1 MVESES
7 DDGTETP
14 QQSKYSRA
22 DDAMLGDE
30 GSLTSEDKQEIQQLR
45 EDDGRGDNLSIARRT
60 RSNLGDNLGGDEE
73 EAGEYGEEDLNLDLD
88 EGEEDD
94 LLGDISDDSYDMQ
107 DLLSLEDDSSDD
119 DDLDDQED
127 EDMGSSSDSI
137 ESDEPSGTTNS
148 FLRRANG
155 LREEGPSQDAS
166 QEGEE
171 DSGSYDDEDDLGDDL
186 NMENPYDSQDEMS
199 FGDDADEYSDLFS

>member
-14 QQSKYSRA
+14 QQLKYFRA
-22 DDAMLGDE
+22 VDAMLGDE

-60 RSNLGDNLGGDEE
+60 RSNLGDNLGGDEKD
-73 EAGEYGEEDLNLDLD
+73 AGKYGEEDLNLDLD

-107 DLLSLEDDSSDD
+107 DLPSLEGDSSDD
-119 DDLDDQED
+119 VRDFVIDRWSYISQ
-127 EDMGSSSDSI
+127 SSFNRHPIIISQCSFSI
-137 ESDEPSGTTNS
+137 RSS
-148 FLRRANG
+148 FSRR
-155 LREEGPSQDAS
+155 SVS
-166 QEGEE
+166 I
-171 DSGSYDDEDDLGDDL
+171 
-186 NMENPYDSQDEMS
+186 
-199 FGDDADEYSDLFS
+199 